1 MGCEGA
7 NPASLARSLGRAS
20 FYIQGTY
27 VQNVP
32 IVLGKVVNNLQMEV
46 NVPG

>member
-7 NPASLARSLGRAS
+7 NLASLARSLVRAS

-27 VQNVP
+27 VQNIP
-32 IVLGKVVNNLQMEV
+32 IVQGKVVNNLQMEV
-46 NVPG
+46 NIPG